1 MSSITGLDLLS
12 IGTGSLVENIVKNKR
27 VWTWEPTFFGGLLV
41 LASCYVL
48 LRSSK
53 TVIRIIAFVYL
64 IILFAFILLIITLV
78 PMTGAP
84 PMLQY
89 CHILFVLIEEILLI
103 WLLVKEF
110 LKLSKAR
117 V

>member
-1 MSSITGLDLLS
+1 
-12 IGTGSLVENIVKNKR
+12 
-27 VWTWEPTFFGGLLV
+27 
-41 LASCYVL
+41 
-48 LRSSK
+48 
-53 TVIRIIAFVYL
+53 
-64 IILFAFILLIITLV
+64 
-78 PMTGAP
+78 
-84 PMLQY
+84 MLQY